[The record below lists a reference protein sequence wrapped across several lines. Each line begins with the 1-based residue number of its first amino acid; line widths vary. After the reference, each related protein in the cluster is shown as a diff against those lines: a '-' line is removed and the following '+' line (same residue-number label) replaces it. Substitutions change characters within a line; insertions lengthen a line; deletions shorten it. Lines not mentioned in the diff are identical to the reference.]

1 MVYLIHNICKRI
13 YFKNKKTNK
22 LFYFR
27 TLKNQMTLIQTLSD
41 NNQMKL
47 DNNEQQIEEVR
58 RKTKTN
64 DLILKVVQNFDF
76 SIEQK

>member
-1 MVYLIHNICKRI
+1 
-13 YFKNKKTNK
+13 
-22 LFYFR
+22 
-27 TLKNQMTLIQTLSD
+27 MTLIQTLSD